1 MTEEHMFVESSQS
14 VLAETL
20 VVVAIVGLTL
30 VSTIDLFL
38 QSIKQEKK
46 IDREH

>member
-1 MTEEHMFVESSQS
+1 M
-14 VLAETL
+14 AETL

-38 QSIKQEKK
+38 QSIKREKN
-46 IDREH
+46 IDRER

>member
-1 MTEEHMFVESSQS
+1 MTEERMFVEFISKHD
-14 VLAETL
+14 AETL

-30 VSTIDLFL
+30 ISTIDLFL

>member
-1 MTEEHMFVESSQS
+1 MEEHMSVESSQCI
-14 VLAETL
+14 LAETF

-38 QSIKQEKK
+38 QSIKQEKN

>member
-1 MTEEHMFVESSQS
+1 MCVESSQCI
-14 VLAETL
+14 LAETL
-20 VVVAIVGLTL
+20 VVMAIVGLTL

-38 QSIKQEKK
+38 QSIKQEKN

>member
-1 MTEEHMFVESSQS
+1 MFVESSQG